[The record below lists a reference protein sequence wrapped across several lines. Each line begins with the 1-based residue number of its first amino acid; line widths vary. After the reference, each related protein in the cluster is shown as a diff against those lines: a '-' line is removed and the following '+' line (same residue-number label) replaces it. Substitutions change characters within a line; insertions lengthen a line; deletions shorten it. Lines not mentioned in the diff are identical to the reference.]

1 MALHDWATLSGW
13 EGVHQVWI
21 VELLYAIKPL
31 LPAEYRAYVGT
42 TPTFAIGAP
51 SVEARPDVGV
61 RAWPPVESSPTSA
74 ASPVDSPTQP
84 DGAEPDEEVAV
95 AALVQ
100 DTALLIER
108 EGRLVAAIELVS
120 PRNKDRVS
128 ACTAYTCAYAGYLLR
143 GVHLLLVDVHHR
155 PLTFS
160 FANRIAAELGL
171 SQPPVPSPFAV
182 AYRVGGPAPSGGRTL
197 AVWRRP
203 LTVGEPLPSLQLPL
217 SVEKSVLVDLNG
229 TYRRATEAAY
239 LG

>member
-1 MALHDWATLSGW
+1 M
-13 EGVHQVWI
+13 
-21 VELLYAIKPL
+21 
-31 LPAEYRAYVGT
+31 
-42 TPTFAIGAP
+42 
-51 SVEARPDVGV
+51 
-61 RAWPPVESSPTSA
+61 
-74 ASPVDSPTQP
+74 
-84 DGAEPDEEVAV
+84 

-100 DTALLIER
+100 DTALLVER

-128 ACTAYTCAYAGYLLR
+128 ACTAYTGAYAGYLLR
-143 GVHLLLVDVHHR
+143 GVHLLLVDVHRR

-182 AYRVGGPAPSGGRTL
+182 AYRVGGPVPSGGRTL

-203 LTVGEPLPSLQLPL
+203 LTIGEPLPSLQLPL